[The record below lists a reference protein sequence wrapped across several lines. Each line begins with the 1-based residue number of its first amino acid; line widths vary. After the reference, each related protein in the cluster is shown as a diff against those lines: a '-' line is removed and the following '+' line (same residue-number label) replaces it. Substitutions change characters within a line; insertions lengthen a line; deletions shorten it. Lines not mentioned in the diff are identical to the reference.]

1 MKQSPAARLCKLTTS
16 PIQSGVDCEVTVG
29 FTSTALVVLLIGVV
43 SLTFSVVVEQAVKRK
58 IEAEN
63 KSKRSLFLFKENIN
77 LNTRQG

>member
-1 MKQSPAARLCKLTTS
+1 M
-16 PIQSGVDCEVTVG
+16 DCEVTVG

-63 KSKRSLFLFKENIN
+63 KSKRSLFLFKKNIN